1 MAHCPQSGA
10 CTFFQAIEPSIVKRI
25 KFASAFPYCKGD
37 KFTECAIHSRMTSG
51 RDVLSDLL
59 PDGSAGDYLD
69 TPRAGTATSATR
81 IGNHGTGTDG
91 SCFLVVDDSP
101 VFAIIAANAIKQHIS
116 GAEVEVCATFGEAEA
131 VIRSKGIRLVISGYG
146 LGDGR
151 TVLDVRRMTEAPILV
166 FTGRPGE
173 DRELPARSRV
183 VAKGAGPDALRGALD
198 HLLAS

>member
-1 MAHCPQSGA
+1 MAHCPQSETCA
-10 CTFFQAIEPSIVKRI
+10 FYQAIEPSIVKRI

-37 KFTECAIHSRMTSG
+37 KFTECAIHARVSSG
-51 RDVLSDLL
+51 RDVPSDLL

-69 TPRAGTATSATR
+69 SPRAGTAHSATR
-81 IGNHGTGTDG
+81 SGGTMGTAG

-101 VFAIIAANAIKQHIS
+101 VFAIIAANAIKQHVS
-116 GAEVEVCATFGEAEA
+116 GAEVEVCATFDEAEA
-131 VIRSKGIRLVISGYG
+131 VIRSKGIRLVVSGYG

-183 VAKGAGPDALRGALD
+183 VAKGAGPDALRGALEY
-198 HLLAS
+198 LLAS

>member
-1 MAHCPQSGA
+1 MAHCPQSGT
-10 CTFFQAIEPSIVKRI
+10 CTFYQAIEPSIVKRI

-37 KFTECAIHSRMTSG
+37 KFAECALYSRVISG
-51 RDVLSDLL
+51 RDVPTDLL

-69 TPRAGTATSATR
+69 SPSEQAARVGGPVAGTA
-81 IGNHGTGTDG
+81 G

-116 GAEVEVCATFGEAEA
+116 GAVVEVCATFGEAEA
-131 VIRSKGIRLVISGYG
+131 VIRSKGIKLVISGYG
-146 LGDGR
+146 LGDGK

-173 DRELPARSRV
+173 DRELPHRSRV

>member
-1 MAHCPQSGA
+1 MAHCPQSESCA
-10 CTFFQAIEPSIVKRI
+10 FFQAIEPSIVKRI

-37 KFTECAIHSRMTSG
+37 KFTECAIRSRMTSG
-51 RDVLSDLL
+51 RDVPSDLL

-69 TPRAGTATSATR
+69 TPRAGSAPSSSRGATGGVGTA
-81 IGNHGTGTDG
+81 G

-101 VFAIIAANAIKQHIS
+101 VFAIIAANAIKQHMT
-116 GAEVEVCATFGEAEA
+116 GADVEVCATFDEAEA
-131 VIRSKGIRLVISGYG
+131 VIRSKGIRLVVSGYG

-173 DRELPARSRV
+173 DRELPSRSRV
-183 VAKGAGPDALRGALD
+183 VAKGAGPDALRGALEY
-198 HLLAS
+198 LLAS

>member
-1 MAHCPQSGA
+1 MAHCPQSGN

-37 KFTECAIHSRMTSG
+37 KFAECAIHSRITSG
-51 RDVLSDLL
+51 RDVPSDLL

-69 TPRAGTATSATR
+69 AAPSGAVASAQR
-81 IGNHGTGTDG
+81 GGQASAPAG

-101 VFAIIAANAIKQHIS
+101 VFAILAANAIKQHVS
-116 GAEVEVCATFGEAEA
+116 GADVEVCATFAEAET
-131 VIRSKGIRLVISGYG
+131 VMRSKVVRLVVSGYG
-146 LGDGR
+146 LGDGK

-166 FTGRPGE
+166 FTGMASE
-173 DRELPARSRV
+173 DRELPHRSRV
-183 VAKGAGPDALRGALD
+183 VAKGAGPEALRGALD

>member
-1 MAHCPQSGA
+1 MAHCPQSGS

-37 KFTECAIHSRMTSG
+37 RFAECAIRSRMTSG
-51 RDVLSDLL
+51 RDVPPDLL

-69 TPRAGTATSATR
+69 APSSTTAPSAPRGGHSAGAA
-81 IGNHGTGTDG
+81 G

-101 VFAIIAANAIKQHIS
+101 VFAIIAANAIKQHVS
-116 GAEVEVCATFGEAEA
+116 GAVVEVCATFAEAET
-131 VIRSKGIRLVISGYG
+131 VMRSKGIRLVVSGYG
-146 LGDGR
+146 LGEGK
-151 TVLDVRRMTEAPILV
+151 TVLDVRRMTQAPILV

-173 DRELPARSRV
+173 DRELPNRSRV
-183 VAKGAGPDALRGALD
+183 VAKGAGPEALRGALD

>member
-1 MAHCPQSGA
+1 MAHCPQSESCA
-10 CTFFQAIEPSIVKRI
+10 FYQAIEPSIVKRI

-37 KFTECAIHSRMTSG
+37 KFAECAIRSRMISG
-51 RDVLSDLL
+51 REVPSDLL

-69 TPRAGTATSATR
+69 EPRQGASPILAESRSAGTA
-81 IGNHGTGTDG
+81 G

-101 VFAIIAANAIKQHIS
+101 VFAIIAANAIKQHVS
-116 GAEVEVCATFGEAEA
+116 GAEVEVCATFDEAEA
-131 VIRSKGIRLVISGYG
+131 VIRSKGIRLVVSGYG

-151 TVLDVRRMTEAPILV
+151 NVLDVRRLTEAPILV

-183 VAKGAGPDALRGALD
+183 VAKGAGPDALRGALEY
-198 HLLAS
+198 LLAS